1 MAFWADQYFNNWEY
15 RMSIR
20 LLVADDHPM
29 VRAGIKKMIEG
40 KDIKIIAECAD
51 GVEAVTQTLKGKP
64 DVVLMDIR
72 MPELD
77 GLNALGRIKIE
88 NPEMPVIIYSG
99 FDNPT
104 YIARAVALGANGY
117 LMKGG
122 SAKDLVAAIKVAA
135 KGENTWTRTELRRV
149 TGALATPRPGISLE
163 VPLTQREIQVVRHIC
178 DGMSNKQIGDD
189 LEISY
194 ETVKEHVQH
203 ILRKIGVTDRTQA
216 AVWALRNGLV
226 S

>member
-1 MAFWADQYFNNWEY
+1 
-15 RMSIR
+15 MSIR

-51 GVEAVTQTLKGKP
+51 GVEAVTQTLKRKP

-72 MPELD
+72 MPERD

-88 NPEMPVIIYSG
+88 DPEMPVIIYSG
-99 FDNPT
+99 FDNPM

-117 LMKGG
+117 LLKGG
-122 SAKDLVAAIKVAA
+122 SAKELVAAIKVAA
-135 KGENTWTRTELRRV
+135 TGENTWTRTELRRV
-149 TGALATPRPGISLE
+149 TGALAAPRPGISLE

-178 DGMSNKQIGDD
+178 DGMTNKQIGDKM
-189 LEISY
+189 EISY
-194 ETVKEHVQH
+194 ETAKEHVQH
-203 ILRKIGVTDRTQA
+203 TLRKIGVTDRTQA
-216 AVWALRNGLV
+216 AVWALRTGLV

>member
-1 MAFWADQYFNNWEY
+1 
-15 RMSIR
+15 MSIR

-40 KDIKIIAECAD
+40 KDIKIIAECTD
-51 GVEAVTQTLKGKP
+51 GIEAVTQTLKRKP

-72 MPELD
+72 MPERD

-88 NPEMPVIIYSG
+88 NPEMPVIMYSG

-117 LMKGG
+117 LMKDC
-122 SAKDLVAAIKVAA
+122 SAKDLISAIKTAA
-135 KGENTWTRTELRRV
+135 KGENTWTLTELRRV

-178 DGMSNKQIGDD
+178 DGMTNKQIGDD

-203 ILRKIGVTDRTQA
+203 TLRKIGVTDRTQA
-216 AVWALRNGLV
+216 ATWALRTGLV

>member
-1 MAFWADQYFNNWEY
+1 
-15 RMSIR
+15 MSIH

-40 KDIKIIAECAD
+40 KDIKVIAECAD
-51 GVEAVTQTLKGKP
+51 GVEAVTQTLKRKP

-72 MPELD
+72 MPERD

-88 NPEMPVIIYSG
+88 NPDMPVVMYSG

-117 LMKGG
+117 LMKTC
-122 SAKDLVAAIKVAA
+122 SAKDLISAIKTAA

-163 VPLTQREIQVVRHIC
+163 VPLTQREIQVVQHVC
-178 DGMSNKQIGDD
+178 DGMSNKQIGDE

-203 ILRKIGVTDRTQA
+203 ILRKIGLTDRTQA
-216 AVWALRNGLV
+216 AVWALRTGLV

>member
-1 MAFWADQYFNNWEY
+1 
-15 RMSIR
+15 MSIR

-29 VRAGIKKMIEG
+29 VRAGVKKMIEG
-40 KDIKIIAECAD
+40 KDIKIVAECAD
-51 GVEAVTQTLKGKP
+51 GVEALTQTLKRKP

-72 MPELD
+72 MPQRD

-88 NPEMPVIIYSG
+88 NPDMPVLMYSG

-117 LMKGG
+117 LMKTCSVGELI
-122 SAKDLVAAIKVAA
+122 SAIKTAA
-135 KGENTWTRTELRRV
+135 KGEDTWTRTELRRV
-149 TGALATPRPGISLE
+149 TGALATPRPGVSLE
-163 VPLTQREIQVVRHIC
+163 APLTQREIEVVRYIC
-178 DGMSNKQIGDD
+178 DGMTNKQIGEEM
-189 LEISY
+189 EISY

-203 ILRKIGVTDRTQA
+203 ILRKIGLTDRTQA
-216 AVWALRNGLV
+216 ATWALRIGLI

>member
-1 MAFWADQYFNNWEY
+1 
-15 RMSIR
+15 MSIR

-51 GVEAVTQTLKGKP
+51 GVEAVTQTLKRKP

-72 MPELD
+72 MPERD

-99 FDNPT
+99 FDNPM

-117 LMKGG
+117 LLKGG

-135 KGENTWTRTELRRV
+135 TGENTWTRTELRRV

-163 VPLTQREIQVVRHIC
+163 VPLTQREIQVLQHIC
-178 DGMSNKQIGDD
+178 DGMTNMQIGDE
-189 LEISY
+189 LEISF

-203 ILRKIGVTDRTQA
+203 VLRKIGLTDRTQA
-216 AVWALRNGLV
+216 AVWALRIGLV

>member
-1 MAFWADQYFNNWEY
+1 
-15 RMSIR
+15 MSIR

-29 VRAGIKKMIEG
+29 VRAGIKKMVG
-40 KDIKIIAECAD
+40 SKDIKIIAECAT
-51 GVEAVTQTLKGKP
+51 GKEAVSQTLKRKP

-72 MPELD
+72 MPDGD
-77 GLNALGRIKIE
+77 GLNSLGRIKIE
-88 NPEMPVIIYSG
+88 DPEMPVLMYTG

-117 LMKGG
+117 LMKDC
-122 SAKDLVAAIKVAA
+122 SAKDLIAAIKVAA
-135 KGENTWTRTELRRV
+135 TGENTWTRTELRRV

-163 VPLTQREIQVVRHIC
+163 VPLTQREIQIVQHVC
-178 DGMSNKQIGDD
+178 DGMSNKQIGDE

-194 ETVKEHVQH
+194 ETVKEHVQQ

-216 AVWALRNGLV
+216 AVWAVRTKLV